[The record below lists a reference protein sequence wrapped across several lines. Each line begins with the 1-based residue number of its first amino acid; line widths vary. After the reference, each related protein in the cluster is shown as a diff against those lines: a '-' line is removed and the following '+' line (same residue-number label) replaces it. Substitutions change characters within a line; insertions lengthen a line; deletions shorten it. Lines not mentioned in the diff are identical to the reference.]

1 MANQPLFQWLI
12 AGVVGFLAVASLI
25 GFLLARRV
33 QSPGARETVANL
45 NARIRAWW
53 GMVAVFAG
61 AIFLGRNVTLGLFGI
76 LSFLGLREFITLT
89 PTRPND
95 HRALL
100 LAFFVVVPFQYWL
113 IATSWYGLFAVFIPV
128 YVFVLL
134 PAVMVLS
141 GDTED
146 FLARAAKVQWGLLLA
161 VYALSYAPALLLLDD
176 IPNYGLPPA
185 LLLLYLMIVVQM
197 SDVFQYVFGKLFGRT
212 HLAPAVSP
220 SKTVEG
226 LIGGGLAAV
235 AIGAALH
242 VITPFTAVQA
252 AGMSA
257 LIVVAGFFGG
267 LVLSAI
273 KRDFGVKDWGST
285 IKGHGGILDRMDS
298 VCFAAPLFFHFTRY
312 WFTP

>member
-1 MANQPLFQWLI
+1 MMNQPLFHWLVSGI
-12 AGVVGFLAVASLI
+12 VGFLGVASLI
-25 GFLLARRV
+25 GFVLARRL
-33 QSPGARETVANL
+33 QSPSARETVANL

-53 GMVAVFAG
+53 AMVVVFAG
-61 AIFLGRNVTLGLFGI
+61 AVVLGRNITLALFGI
-76 LSFLGLREFITLT
+76 ISFLALREFITLT
-89 PTRPND
+89 PTRPGD
-95 HRALL
+95 HRALF

-134 PAVMVLS
+134 PAVIVLA
-141 GDTED
+141 GDAED
-146 FLARAAKVQWGLLLA
+146 FLARTAKVQWGLLLA
-161 VYALSYAPALLLLDD
+161 VYALSHAPALLLLDN
-176 IPNYGLPPA
+176 IPNYRLPPA
-185 LLLLYLMIVVQM
+185 LLLLFLMIVVQM

-212 HLAPAVSP
+212 RLAPSVSP

-242 VITPFTAVQA
+242 PITPFSALQA
-252 AGMSA
+252 AGMSV
-257 LIVVAGFFGG
+257 LIVVAGIFGG

-285 IKGHGGILDRMDS
+285 IGGHGGILDRMDL